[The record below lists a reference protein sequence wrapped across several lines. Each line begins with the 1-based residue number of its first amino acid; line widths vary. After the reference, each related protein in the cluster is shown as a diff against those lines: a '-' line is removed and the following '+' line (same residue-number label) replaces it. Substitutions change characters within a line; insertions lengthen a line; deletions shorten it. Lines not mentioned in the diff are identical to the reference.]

1 MRVLRWVNTTILGTI
16 LVLVEVERRWF
27 VGILMVFLLRDLL
40 LLHLRL
46 SVRHGRRATYLSPS
60 HLLLVLLNHIQI
72 HATRDIL
79 RDIPGNTVLNWRS
92 WTLVKMHILRSFN
105 NLWEDVR
112 VLCSYT
118 CSTSRTSDPLLSRR
132 WPDIFVLCQ
141 LIIVSLKAAVRD
153 LLLDLSLGRILI
165 ECASEGWVLRI
176 LLLVWQK
183 IWSNTILNTR
193 EPFHVSFAVLAV
205 YVGA

>member
-1 MRVLRWVNTTILGTI
+1 MRVLRWVNATILGTI

-72 HATRDIL
+72 HAIRDIL